1 MSRKKARELVMI
13 KLYQME
19 IHSEFIIEEDFEKN
33 LAGKVHD
40 GREVKYAMNIL
51 KKFID
56 QKSEIDG
63 KIENNSENWKI
74 DRISKIDLAII
85 RLALVEI
92 FHDKTVPTSVAI
104 NEAVQLSKKFSD
116 DKSYQFVNGILG
128 NIVREK

>member
-19 IHSEFIIEEDFEKN
+19 IHSEFKFKEDFENSIAKE
-33 LAGKVHD
+33 VRD

-51 KKFID
+51 KNFIEH
-56 QKSEIDG
+56 KVEIDA
-63 KIENNSENWKI
+63 KIENNSKNWKF
-74 DRISKIDLAII
+74 DRISKIDLAIL
-85 RLALVEI
+85 RLALIEI
-92 FHDKTVPTSVAI
+92 YYDKSVPTSVAI

-116 DKSYQFVNGILG
+116 DESYQFVNGILG